1 MQIPSENTNGKR
13 PPKLGI
19 TPLLLEQI
27 AYGGFTTTILWPALC
42 PQAPP
47 WLLLALAELNLQD
60 SPHLDSLT
68 STKSNSRTCSDG
80 ATGEPSAHLHI
91 TSALRVP
98 RLPERWHLATCEAT
112 KHHINSMLSHQKS
125 WSRWSLMCSRAM
137 LLFLKN
143 SRQKNVSAGFL
154 GLLTNKFHVFIL
166 SCLA

>member
-27 AYGGFTTTILWPALC
+27 AYAGFTTTILWPALC

-47 WLLLALAELNLQD
+47 WLLLALAEPNLQD

>member
-1 MQIPSENTNGKR
+1 MLDLPPPSYGLHSVPRHHHGSCWPWLSPTCR
-13 PPKLGI
+13 
-19 TPLLLEQI
+19 TPL
-27 AYGGFTTTILWPALC
+27 TWT
-42 PQAPP
+42 
-47 WLLLALAELNLQD
+47 
-60 SPHLDSLT
+60 LT

-98 RLPERWHLATCEAT
+98 RLPERWHLAMCEAT